1 MDKIHRF
8 LIDESNVR
16 GEVVQLETSWQE
28 LLATT
33 DYPAP
38 VRQLLGEAYAAV
50 ALLSATIKY
59 KGTLVVQ
66 VNGGNPLSLL
76 VVQSTSEGYL
86 RGMARWSDD
95 SDVNLV
101 PATVDAMFGS
111 GATLVIT
118 VQPEEGE
125 GERYQSI
132 VNLEGDTLSK
142 CLTAYFEQSEQLQTR
157 LELAVGEKSVAGLL
171 VQKLPGE
178 AKDADGWT
186 RASMLAETIRHDE
199 LLDLSVEVILN
210 RLFNQE
216 VVRLFKGDELRFK
229 CSCSQQKVEDM
240 LIGLGK
246 DETSETL
253 KEQGN
258 ISVDCDFC
266 NTNYTIDEVDL
277 ARIFSESVIPPV
289 SNSLH

>member
-16 GEVVQLETSWQE
+16 GELVQLEESWQA
-28 LLATT
+28 LIATT
-33 DYPAP
+33 DYPEP
-38 VRQLLGEAYAAV
+38 VRQMLGEAYAAV

-66 VNGGNPLSLL
+66 VNGGKPLNLL
-76 VVQSTSEGYL
+76 VVQATSEGHL
-86 RGMARWSDD
+86 RGMARWTGDID
-95 SDVNLV
+95 TV
-101 PATVDAMFGS
+101 PATINDMFGPD
-111 GATLVIT
+111 ATLVIT
-118 VQPEEGE
+118 VQPEEGK

-132 VNLEGDTLSK
+132 VNLEGDSLSES
-142 CLTAYFEQSEQLQTR
+142 LTAYFEQSEQLKTR

-178 AKDADGWT
+178 AKDEDGWN
-186 RASMLAETIRHDE
+186 RASMLTETIQQAE

-216 VVRLFKGDELRFK
+216 VVRLFEGDDLRFK
-229 CSCSQQKVEDM
+229 CSCSQQKVENM

-246 DETSETL
+246 EETDATM
-253 KEQGN
+253 KEQGS
-258 ISVDCDFC
+258 IDVDCDFC
-266 NTNYTIDEVDL
+266 NTHYSIDEVDL
-277 ARIFSESVIPPV
+277 ARIFSDSAVPGSDSV
-289 SNSLH
+289 H

>member
-16 GEVVQLETSWQE
+16 GEVVQLEASWQA
-28 LLATT
+28 LIATT

-38 VRQLLGEAYAAV
+38 VRQMLGEAYAAV

-66 VNGGNPLSLL
+66 VNGGKPLNLL
-76 VVQSTSEGYL
+76 VVQSTSEGHL
-86 RGMARWSDD
+86 RGMARWSG
-95 SDVNLV
+95 DVDAV
-101 PATVDAMFGS
+101 PATVNDMFGS
-111 GATLVIT
+111 DATLVIT
-118 VQPEEGE
+118 VQPEEGQ

-132 VNLEGDTLSK
+132 VKLEGETLSQ
-142 CLTAYFEQSEQLQTR
+142 CLTAYFEQSEQLKTR

-178 AKDADGWT
+178 AKDEDGWN

-229 CSCSQQKVEDM
+229 CSCSQQKVENM
-240 LIGLGK
+240 LLGLGR
-246 DETSETL
+246 EESEATM
-253 KEQGN
+253 KEQGK
-258 ISVDCDFC
+258 IDIDCDFC
-266 NTNYTIDEVDL
+266 NTHYTIDEVDL
-277 ARIFSESVIPPV
+277 VRIFSESVVPS

>member
-16 GEVVQLETSWQE
+16 GEVVQLEASWQA
-28 LLATT
+28 LIATT
-33 DYPAP
+33 EYPAP
-38 VRQLLGEAYAAV
+38 VRQMLGEAYAAV

-66 VNGGNPLSLL
+66 VNGGKPLNLL
-76 VVQSTSEGYL
+76 VVQSTSEGHL
-86 RGMARWSDD
+86 RGMARWSG
-95 SDVNLV
+95 DVDAV
-101 PATVDAMFGS
+101 PATVKDMFGTD
-111 GATLVIT
+111 ATLVIT
-118 VQPEEGE
+118 VQPEEGQ

-132 VNLEGDTLSK
+132 VNLEGKTLSE
-142 CLTAYFEQSEQLQTR
+142 CLTAYFEQSEQLKTR

-178 AKDADGWT
+178 AKDADGWN
-186 RASMLAETIRHDE
+186 RASMLAETIQHSE

-216 VVRLFKGDELRFK
+216 VVRLFKGDDLRFK
-229 CSCSQQKVEDM
+229 CSCSQKKVEDM

-246 DETSETL
+246 EESEATM

-258 ISVDCDFC
+258 IEIDCDFC
-266 NTNYTIDEVDL
+266 NTHYTIDEVDL
-277 ARIFSESVIPPV
+277 ARIFSESVV
-289 SNSLH
+289 LSSDSLH